1 MRVFRDQLNR
11 EVVLHNVPQRI
22 VSLVPSQ
29 TEFLHQ
35 IGANVVGQ
43 TIFCI
48 HPKDKQ
54 RQTVRIGGTKKLKK
68 EVISAL
74 KPDLIIGNKEE
85 NHSEDI
91 AQLSQHVPV
100 WVSDVHDVDSAI
112 EMMHQMGALLD
123 KEQQARMITE
133 EIDRRWSRFPTLTEG
148 QQKRVLYLIWRDPY
162 MGVGGGTFIHDL
174 LTRSGF
180 DNVLGQKSRYPTL
193 TNDMISHLDVDIVML
208 SSEPYPFKEKHI
220 TEMTRL
226 AKGAK
231 VVLVDGEM
239 WSWYGNR
246 MIIAADYIYQFREDI
261 QNLMP

>member
-1 MRVFRDQLNR
+1 MRIFRDQLNR
-11 EVVLHNVPQRI
+11 EVVLHNVPQRV

-35 IGANVVGQ
+35 IGAHVVGQ

-54 RQTVRIGGTKKLKK
+54 RQTVSIGGTKKLKM
-68 EVISAL
+68 EVIFAL

-85 NHSEDI
+85 NHSEDV
-91 AQLSQHVPV
+91 AHLSQHFPV

-112 EMMHQMGALLD
+112 EMMHQIGEMLG
-123 KEQQARMITE
+123 KEQQARKITR
-133 EIDRRWSRFPTLTEG
+133 EIHRRWSRFKNITEVKP
-148 QQKRVLYLIWRDPY
+148 KRVLYLIWRNPY

-174 LTRSGF
+174 LKRSGF
-180 DNVLGQKSRYPTL
+180 DNVLGHMSRYPTL
-193 TNDMISHLDVDIVML
+193 TNDMITLLDVDIVML

-220 TEMTRL
+220 AEMTL
-226 AKGAK
+226 LTKGAK

-246 MIIAADYIYQFREDI
+246 MIIAADYIHQIREDWLDI
-261 QNLMP
+261 MP